1 MRPQDDIP
9 NERIVHRIV
18 KDYQRMFNT
27 YNEVLDHARQSD
39 AKIAELIDRHSKRVS
54 DMQHEFKKK
63 LEEQQKTRSVVVKD
77 VTNDLEKE
85 NALLKQQVKALV
97 QAFAEPERI
106 DEILNPHIINE
117 DDKKWLHKADK
128 QLEKAMLNFTY
139 IEEALEN
146 LHGLDSDKLKKKVD
160 KIISKT
166 DACVNHVEDFLKK
179 CGNIK
184 IQDNG

>member
-1 MRPQDDIP
+1 MRPQDNIP
-9 NERIVHRIV
+9 NERIVHNIV

-27 YNEVLDHARQSD
+27 YHEVLDHAKQSD
-39 AKIAELIDRHSKRVS
+39 AKIVELVEKHSKRIS

-63 LEEQQKTRSVVVKD
+63 LEEQKLVRSAVVKD
-77 VTNDLEKE
+77 VTDDLEKE
-85 NALLKQQVKALV
+85 NALLRQQVKALV

-117 DDKKWLHKADK
+117 DDKKWLNKADK

-146 LHGLDSDKLKKKVD
+146 LKGLDSDKLKKKID
-160 KIISKT
+160 RIISKT
-166 DACVNHVEDFLKK
+166 DACVNHIEDFFKK
-179 CGNIK
+179 VGNIK
-184 IQDNG
+184 IEDNG